1 MKYAIPIAVALGIA
15 PGLAFAQTATTPDP
29 ATDAAKAE
37 VTELD
42 TGKVTIV
49 YDKALSEEFAVS
61 RDIVDRV
68 KAEFGEHAVY
78 DNGQDLPQGMDGSI
92 APGAMLPESVEV
104 GEVPEQLGD
113 LPTLAEGSHW
123 VTVGEHLVEV
133 TPDNTVVMV
142 VYDAL
147 P

>member
-1 MKYAIPIAVALGIA
+1 MRYAVLVALLLGAA
-15 PGLAFAQTATTPDP
+15 PAAALAQTAASPDP
-29 ATDAAKAE
+29 TKDAAKAE

-49 YDKALSEEFAVS
+49 YDKALSEEFEID
-61 RDIVDRV
+61 REIVDRV
-68 KAEFGEHAVY
+68 QAEFGEHAVY
-78 DNGQDLPQGMDGSI
+78 DNGQDLPEGIEDSIVPGSV
-92 APGAMLPESVEV
+92 LPETAEV
-104 GEVPEQLGD
+104 QDVPEQLGD
-113 LPTLAEGSHW
+113 LPTLADGSHW
-123 VTVGEHLVEV
+123 IAVGEHLVEV